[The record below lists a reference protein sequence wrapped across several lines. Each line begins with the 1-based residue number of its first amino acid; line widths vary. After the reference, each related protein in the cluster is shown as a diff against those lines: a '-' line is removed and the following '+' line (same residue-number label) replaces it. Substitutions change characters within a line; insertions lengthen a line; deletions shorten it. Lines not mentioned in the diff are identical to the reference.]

1 MIEYQLEPQLSPED
15 FIAVLISSGLAARRP
30 IDDLQTISG
39 MLQNAAVIVTARQN
53 GQIVGVSRAITD
65 YHYCTYLSDLAVDK
79 SQQGLGIGK
88 QLIDK
93 THEAAG
99 RHTRLILISA
109 PAAVEYYPKIGM
121 ENHPSCWMIA
131 PNTRLPG
138 K

>member
-1 MIEYQLEPQLSPED
+1 MIQYQLEPKLTPED

-30 IDDLQTISG
+30 IDDLKSIAG
-39 MLQNAAVIVTARQN
+39 MLQNADVIITARQN

-79 SQQGLGIGK
+79 AQQGLGIGT
-88 QLIDK
+88 QLIDQ

-131 PNTRLPG
+131 PNSRLLG